1 MLMFC
6 FFIAVFSSASWFIYA
21 VMFINSKL
29 ADAHLWEQNSEQM
42 LLTLAVLFVP
52 VMIIWMV
59 FGYIN
64 QFLTNRGMNTKQNE
78 LLKQLQNADKFLL
91 LKVYCNMELQ
101 SKVHLHQLLLLPV
114 TTELQFLYSWNQFLQ
129 QLECGVS

>member
-59 FGYIN
+59 FGYTN
-64 QFLTNRGMNTKQNE
+64 QFLTNRGMNAKQSE
-78 LLKQLQNADKFLL
+78 LLKQLQK
-91 LKVYCNMELQ
+91 
-101 SKVHLHQLLLLPV
+101 
-114 TTELQFLYSWNQFLQ
+114 NQDYTDY
-129 QLECGVS
+129 